1 LAGKHTLEW
10 DALSEE
16 DYESFLQSNVMPLI
30 NLVSSC
36 ANVSK
41 SEARRLIRGGAVAI
55 DDIRMEHED
64 IYVEVN
70 GEESVL
76 QVGKRITS
84 RKKKIL

>member
-76 QVGKRITS
+76 QVGKRKFF
-84 RKKKIL
+84 RFK

>member
-1 LAGKHTLEW
+1 MAGKHTLEW

-76 QVGKRITS
+76 QVGKRKFF
-84 RKKKIL
+84 RFK